1 MFQSVINQPGLSAG
15 RFGTGVWVSLM
26 LHAGVFAAVVGLSG
40 RAVEQIQKESE
51 IIFIPPRPPKGNP
64 NPPKAVQQPTTPAKP
79 KKPKTELVQPKKIP
93 PPPPETQPAV
103 EPPPT
108 PDEPETAANDL
119 PYVPGSD
126 PEGVE
131 TGGVPGAPAIAGM
144 MLGNGLAATGEDV
157 MPFGAGMSPP
167 QLLSTGSPIEYTR
180 EAVEARVSGLIIA
193 RCTITRE
200 GEVENCR
207 IIKGLPYM
215 DEEVISSLTTRR
227 YKPVSFQGRNVSVSY
242 TFNVKVQMP

>member
-1 MFQSVINQPGLSAG
+1 MFQSVINQSGLSAG
-15 RFGTGVWVSLM
+15 RFGTGVWVSLI
-26 LHAGVFAAVVGLSG
+26 LHAGVFAGVVSLSG
-40 RAVEQIQKESE
+40 RAVEQIQKEPE
-51 IIFIPPRPPKGNP
+51 ITIYDPRPPKGNP
-64 NPPKAVQQPTTPAKP
+64 NPPKAMPQQATPSKP

-93 PPPPETQPAV
+93 PPPPETQQAV

-108 PDEPETAANDL
+108 PDEPETPADDL

-126 PEGVE
+126 PNGIE

-144 MLGNGLAATGEDV
+144 MLGNNLAATGEDV

-167 QLLSTGSPIEYTR
+167 ELLSAGSPIEYTR
-180 EAVEARVSGLIIA
+180 EAVEARVGGLIIA

-200 GEVENCR
+200 GDVENCR

-215 DEEVISSLTTRR
+215 DEQVLSSLTTRR

-242 TFNVKVQMP
+242 TFNVKIKMP